1 MMDID
6 QLYELAKRRRSIRGY
21 RKDMEVPEEWVRKI
35 LEIARWAPSGGNGQ
49 PWEFIVIRDAA
60 MRRKIVD
67 LFLKQQEHKK
77 EMEMALRGE
86 AKMTGAGFKDAPVFI
101 LVVGDPRVNESY
113 PIRTRE
119 EKGFQHLITSL
130 ANAVLLIHLSATS
143 LGLASQYVSDAS
155 SPYMGT
161 MLKAYLGIPDHLKVY
176 ELIPIGYPRKDISPP
191 PRRSLDEMVHYE
203 MYEPAKGRSD
213 EDVKRFLFSMSR
225 RGSYGKGTDQAVE
238 DLHFGSD

>member
-1 MMDID
+1 MDIE
-6 QLYELAKRRRSIRGY
+6 QFYELAKQRRSIRGY
-21 RKDMEVPEEWVRKI
+21 RKDKDVPEEWIRKI
-35 LEIARWAPSGGNGQ
+35 LEVARWAPSGGNGQ

-60 MRRKIVD
+60 MRRKIAD

-119 EKGFQHLITSL
+119 EKGFQHLITGL

-161 MLKAYLGIPDHLKVY
+161 MLKSFLGIPDRLKVY
-176 ELIPIGYPRKDISPP
+176 ELIPVGFPRKEISPP
-191 PRRSLDEMVHYE
+191 PRRPLEEMVHYE
-203 MYEPAKGRSD
+203 KYDPAKARSD
-213 EDVKRFLFSMSR
+213 EDLKRFLFSMSR
-225 RGSYGKGTDQAVE
+225 LGSYGKGADKAVE
-238 DLHFGSD
+238 DLHFRRD